1 MGNKKNTRIILL
13 ANILIV
19 FTMINDVIAYK
30 EWWEEAKVNLIFL
43 FFGSRINKR

>member
-19 FTMINDVIAYK
+19 FTMINDVISYK

-43 FFGSRINKR
+43 FFGS

>member
-30 EWWEEAKVNLIFL
+30 EWWEEAKVNFIF
-43 FFGSRINKR
+43 FIFW